1 MSTVNQWG
9 RERDIYRA
17 LRSSPI
23 IFDLRIHGHAIGL
36 PATLE
41 KYHEGPVEFFELPSV
56 YWGARIVL
64 DDFNHTTVGW
74 GAVNSRIFEALV
86 AGALPIT
93 NSRLG
98 LEELGLGDIPTY
110 EDPAELNPLVQRFLD
125 DPNGTSSLVERLQL
139 VVKEQHSFDKR
150 AVELADI
157 LDGVSEKPVISRVV
171 AFAPDYRESNP
182 FQDMLYSERA
192 KSHVAAIPVE
202 VKEFVD
208 GVALRG
214 VRDRERVFHLHW
226 TAPIIA
232 YAATEPEAL
241 IRLDNFLKAIDSFKE
256 EGGKFAWTV
265 HNVMPHES
273 TFHDLEVHLRQE
285 LADRADLV
293 HIMCEATVDEIG
305 DLYRLPPD
313 RTLVLP
319 HSSYIG
325 VYPDAADRQISR
337 DRLGVDPED
346 VVVLALGGIRPY
358 KGLDRLL
365 EAFERAVRRERRLR
379 LVVAGKTWPFAEL
392 DELSDAFRSHP
403 RVIAN
408 FNEILPTDLQH
419 FYKASDVAVIPQRVV
434 LNSGAL
440 LLAYTFGLPVIAP
453 RSGCVAELL
462 DDRASI
468 GFDLESA
475 ESLEDALM
483 AAPTLAK
490 PGARVAA
497 RAIADSRPVEEMSAA
512 FLSALDGIFQ
522 RPNP

>member
-1 MSTVNQWG
+1 MIP
-9 RERDIYRA
+9 REHSGLVDRLEPGSDGTPF
-17 LRSSPI
+17 LRGEGPTELSKILDPVLQAARGGPRGC
-23 IFDLRIHGHAIGL
+23 LRPGL
-36 PATLE
+36 P
-41 KYHEGPVEFFELPSV
+41 PVESVPGDAVLRDCQGHRTAAFPIEIELICRRPCLVLFCFQGSGVCLPPS
-56 YWGARIVL
+56 L
-64 DDFNHTTVGW
+64 DDSDHDLCCKRRRRPW
-74 GAVNSRIFEALV
+74 SAWMPSCEA
-86 AGALPIT
+86 
-93 NSRLG
+93 
-98 LEELGLGDIPTY
+98 
-110 EDPAELNPLVQRFLD
+110 F
-125 DPNGTSSLVERLQL
+125 
-139 VVKEQHSFDKR
+139 
-150 AVELADI
+150 
-157 LDGVSEKPVISRVV
+157 
-171 AFAPDYRESNP
+171 
-182 FQDMLYSERA
+182 
-192 KSHVAAIPVE
+192 
-202 VKEFVD
+202 
-208 GVALRG
+208 
-214 VRDRERVFHLHW
+214 
-226 TAPIIA
+226 
-232 YAATEPEAL
+232 
-241 IRLDNFLKAIDSFKE
+241 DSFKE

-462 DDRASI
+462 DDRAS
-468 GFDLESA
+468 
-475 ESLEDALM
+475 
-483 AAPTLAK
+483 
-490 PGARVAA
+490 
-497 RAIADSRPVEEMSAA
+497 MS
-512 FLSALDGIFQ
+512 SIWSQ
-522 RPNP
+522 PSHWKTP